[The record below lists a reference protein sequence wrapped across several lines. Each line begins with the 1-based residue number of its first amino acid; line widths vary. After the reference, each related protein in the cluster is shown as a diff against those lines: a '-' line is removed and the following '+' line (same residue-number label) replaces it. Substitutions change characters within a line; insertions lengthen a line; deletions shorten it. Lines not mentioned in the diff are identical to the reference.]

1 MVYVHESFLKVN
13 VIDSQ
18 HYKQCEYIKIRC
30 SFFFVSDLNLQYFS
44 VLNGLLK
51 LSSYFNLLLF
61 NRDGLLN
68 YLAIFINLIA

>member
-1 MVYVHESFLKVN
+1 MYLFALISYCY
-13 VIDSQ
+13 SRTP
-18 HYKQCEYIKIRC
+18 YILIYSISAFIIIFKWT
-30 SFFFVSDLNLQYFS
+30 FN
-44 VLNGLLK
+44 